1 MEDPHENQLWLTW
14 LSSETY
20 STLFFSLSGEGG
32 EDNPGSADQAI
43 DEAAAGLESRLEE
56 EDEEDDDV
64 VDLRAFSAIGPL
76 MFIELLDLP
85 PQPKVVNG
93 WIMQQ
98 SKCYDLNH

>member
-1 MEDPHENQLWLTW
+1 MADV
-14 LSSETY
+14 SSKC
-20 STLFFSLSGEGG
+20 SDLLFSLLGEGG
-32 EDNPGSADQAI
+32 EDKPGSADQVI
-43 DEAAAGLESRLEE
+43 DEAATGLESGLDEE
-56 EDEEDDDV
+56 EEEDDDV

-98 SKCYDLNH
+98 SKC